1 MNFSNVLI
9 FQRNKTNL
17 RYIKDMIK
25 ADYFNDKT
33 CNESPL
39 DSKIGKL

>member
-17 RYIKDMIK
+17 SKDMIK
-25 ADYFNDKT
+25 AVYFNDKT

>member
-9 FQRNKTNL
+9 FQEIKPI
-17 RYIKDMIK
+17 YIKDMIK